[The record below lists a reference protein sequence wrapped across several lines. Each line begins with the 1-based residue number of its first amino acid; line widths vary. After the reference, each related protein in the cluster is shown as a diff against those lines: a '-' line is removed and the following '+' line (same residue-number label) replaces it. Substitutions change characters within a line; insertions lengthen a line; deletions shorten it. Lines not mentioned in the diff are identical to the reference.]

1 MYVPGSIF
9 KSSPTPNGPCLDT
22 TTTTTTCLLQFTLT
36 CGQDAE
42 LVYLPDVASTSEI
55 NI

>member
-9 KSSPTPNGPCLDT
+9 KSSPTPNGPCLD
-22 TTTTTTCLLQFTLT
+22 TTTTTCLLQFTLT